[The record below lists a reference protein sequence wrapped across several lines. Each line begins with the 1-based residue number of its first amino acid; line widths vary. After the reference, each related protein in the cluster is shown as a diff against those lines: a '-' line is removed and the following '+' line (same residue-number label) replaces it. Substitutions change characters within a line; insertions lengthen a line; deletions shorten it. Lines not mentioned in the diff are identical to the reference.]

1 MSAIAHNL
9 SELRAQLP
17 PHVTLVA
24 VSKTKPVADLEEA
37 YRAGQ
42 RHFGE
47 NRIQEMASKWEAL
60 PKDICWHMIG
70 HVQTNKIKYMAPFV
84 HLVHGIDSAK
94 ALEELNKQAA
104 RHHRVIDFLLQVYI
118 AREETK
124 FGLDDGELEALLADC
139 SSGKYPHTRLRGLM
153 GMASF
158 TADQAVVLAEFNHL
172 NALFKQHQEAHRPN
186 FDTLSMGMS
195 GDWPLAVQAGSTLI
209 RVGSSIFGSR

>member
-1 MSAIAHNL
+1 MNPIAQHL
-9 SELRAQLP
+9 QALRQELP
-17 PHVTLVA
+17 SGVTLVA
-24 VSKTKPVADLEEA
+24 VSKTKPLEDLEAA
-37 YRAGQ
+37 YDAGQ

-47 NRIQEMASKWEAL
+47 NKVQEMVAKYEAL

-104 RHHRVIDFLLQVYI
+104 RNGRVIDYLLQVYI

-124 FGLDDGELEALLADC
+124 FGLDEAELAALVADC
-139 SSGKYPHTRLRGLM
+139 RQGLYPHTRLRGLM

-158 TADQAVVLAEFNHL
+158 STDQAAVSAEFNHL
-172 NALFKQHQEAHRPN
+172 SALFQRYRHPDFPEL
-186 FDTLSMGMS
+186 DTLSMGMS
-195 GDWPLAVQAGSTLI
+195 GDWRLAVQAGSTLVRI
-209 RVGSSIFGSR
+209 GSAVFGAR